1 MGFVENQKKL
11 PYHQISHYL
20 YTQILSYHGCIQL
33 TFSETATFWLRYL
46 GLGVAR
52 AVGQSDSSGSVLVSG
67 IGMRERGSRSWFQS
81 SCGSVSTRQG
91 RAKSVSRE

>member
-1 MGFVENQKKL
+1 MSPHLLPFTVYIDFKL
-11 PYHQISHYL
+11 PWSQRL
-20 YTQILSYHGCIQL
+20 TLSENANL
-33 TFSETATFWLRYL
+33 WLCYL

-67 IGMRERGSRSWFQS
+67 IGMRERGNRSWFQS
-81 SCGSVSTRQG
+81 SCGNVSTRQG